1 MIIVKTSS
9 DNFDVLEK
17 ICNQVIVKKLAACAN
32 IIPNCFSYFYWE
44 GKIQKNQ
51 EYLVFIKTL
60 KINEKKIYKIIKKY
74 HNYDI
79 PEILTLKVEN
89 IEKDY
94 MKWATGE
101 IIR

>member
-17 ICNQVIVKKLAACAN
+17 ICNQVIGKKLAACAN

-79 PEILTLKVEN
+79 PEILTLKLEN

-94 MKWATGE
+94 MKWASGE
-101 IIR
+101 IN